1 MLGYSSGLFTK
12 KSHFGPVPTNFAMD
26 NVNCTG
32 DEMSIFD
39 CAHDTADDCDSDEG
53 AGVICSNDPGT
64 LHCNAFL
71 VCFGFFGTL
80 LCYLYMYEKVSD
92 VPGSRVWFASKNLT
106 SRRMH

>member
-53 AGVICSNDPGT
+53 AGVMCSNDPGT
-64 LHCNAFL
+64 LYCNAFL
-71 VCFGFFGTL
+71 VCFGLFGT
-80 LCYLYMYEKVSD
+80 
-92 VPGSRVWFASKNLT
+92 
-106 SRRMH
+106 